1 MKRLLIVSLLVLS
14 AALPAFADDPKSE
27 PKPEPYEGQKWDYR
41 IETFVTGGVDGLP
54 GVVANAVMSGMDGK
68 RLQDLG
74 KDGWELVAVVGGRAY
89 FKRPHK
95 EPVKAWWWP
104 F

>member
-1 MKRLLIVSLLVLS
+1 MTRAMLVWLVVVSC
-14 AALPAFADDPKSE
+14 ALPAMAE
-27 PKPEPYEGQKWDYR
+27 EAKPEPYDGQKWDYR

-54 GVVANAVMSGMDGK
+54 GVVANAVMSGLDAK
-68 RLQDLG
+68 RLVALG
-74 KDGWELVAVVGGRAY
+74 QEGWELVAVVGGRAY

-95 EPVKAWWWP
+95 EPTKPWWWP